1 MGARAG
7 GGVIPTVVIPTRGD
21 VDLAPVLAS
30 LPPEWP
36 VVVWDNSD
44 RDRDLRVYGRYA
56 ALAEVETE
64 YVYTQDDDAICP
76 AQLIADAFNP
86 VTDRDRIVLNERDGE
101 TPWVAGGAIFHRDL
115 PAAALE
121 RFIARYGM
129 GDDVLWWADVIVAA
143 LTQWRNEWFGC
154 ESLDW
159 HNDPNRMFMQP
170 THYTEQARVRR
181 LCEEL

>member
-1 MGARAG
+1 MGAC
-7 GGVIPTVVIPTRGD
+7 VIPTVVIPTRGD

-30 LPPEWP
+30 LPSEWP
-36 VVVWDNSD
+36 VVIWDNSQ
-44 RDRDLRVYGRYA
+44 RDQDLRVFGRYA

-64 YVYTQDDDAICP
+64 YVYTQDDDAVCP
-76 AQLIADAFNP
+76 AQLIADAFDP
-86 VTDRDRIVLNERDGE
+86 AVDQDRIVLNERDGY
-101 TPWVAGGAIFHRDL
+101 TPWVASGAIFRRDL
-115 PAAALE
+115 PAAAIE